1 VKIRNET
8 DSQECGRELLA
19 RFSATKRRQ
28 ILEDQGDK
36 LSSLAYVCIE
46 LAPRL
51 PYPNGRNLIRV
62 CLGTAFCLGWESH
75 ERQAQKARALSLL
88 FASVED

>member
-36 LSSLAYVCIE
+36 LSSLE